1 MNTTR
6 LHPFAEDYLGRLEAL
21 AHALPPRDRHELL
34 TELRSHLEAGLPEGT
49 TDSDVRNLLD
59 DLGSPE
65 DIVAAAGADPEPHA
79 WGALELIAV
88 LGLTAGAV
96 LLPVV
101 GPLVGICL
109 VWASVRWTRREKIV
123 ATVLTFL
130 PLLALALGGVVSV
143 SGSAHSGPAD
153 PVAPTP
159 NIVQG
164 VPS

>member
-6 LHPFAEDYLGRLEAL
+6 LHPLAEDYLGRLEAL
-21 AHALPPRDRHELL
+21 AHPLSPRDRHELL
-34 TELRSHLEAGLPEGT
+34 TELRSHLEAGLPQGT

-65 DIVAAAGADPEPHA
+65 DIVAAAGADPGPHA

-88 LGLTAGAV
+88 LCLTAGAV

-109 VWASVRWTRREKIV
+109 AWASVRWTRREKTV

-130 PLLALALGGVVSV
+130 PLLALALGGIVAL
-143 SGSAHSGPAD
+143 SGSAHPGPAV
-153 PVAPTP
+153 PVTP
-159 NIVQG
+159 IPSIVPG